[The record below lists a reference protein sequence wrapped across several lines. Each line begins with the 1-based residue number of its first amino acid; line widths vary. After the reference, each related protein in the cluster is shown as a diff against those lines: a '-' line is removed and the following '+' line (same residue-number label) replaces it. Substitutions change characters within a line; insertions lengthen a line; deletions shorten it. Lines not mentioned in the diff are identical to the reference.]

1 MEKRYYQVFV
11 SSTYLDLVEE
21 REKVTEQ
28 LLRSR
33 CIPSGMELFTA
44 SGRPPWD
51 VITSAIETTDYMILI
66 LGGRYGSVGDD
77 GRSFTEREYDE
88 AQSRGIPVLAFLH
101 EDVDSL
107 PRRNVD
113 VGDEAEK
120 LANFRAK
127 VSDSERHTVQFWSDA
142 RDLAQKVGTAIREAI
157 INEPRPGWVRGGE
170 GLRAADERS
179 KSDQEGDQRISPFP
193 SLTSTSDKLREA
205 LALPGGAARLD
216 RLIDTAAGQV
226 TRLPFIA
233 GDAEYDRVANLE
245 AERAQRIAALE
256 DAARPLVISVAAAA
270 RWGTPDLDQHLLD
283 SIEEL
288 NRSPRRSGYT
298 SLIDMMRAPAVL
310 VFTAAGVGACA
321 GKRDDLVGLLL
332 SAELTIDDPMRDEDA
347 PVASLLTAG
356 FMYQYGWPSKS
367 MREYLE
373 KTLGADPAWAGSVL
387 DRAWER
393 WEYLAAVA
401 RLHLSERFKTPRGE
415 RPYLRIED
423 GAGRARR
430 TTVGKSV
437 RRQVK
442 EAGDAH
448 PLMQAGLCQGSAEA
462 FENAAALFD
471 GDYSEWGENQD
482 FAALPGMAGVLPSG
496 PHYPGDRTGM

>member
-11 SSTYLDLVEE
+11 SSTYLDLKGE
-21 REKVTEQ
+21 REQVTEQ

-77 GRSFTEREYDE
+77 GRSFTEREYEE
-88 AQSRGIPVLAFLH
+88 AQRRGIPVLAFLH

-120 LANFRAK
+120 LAKFRAK

-142 RDLAQKVGTAIREAI
+142 RDLAQKVGAAIREAI

-170 GLRAADERS
+170 GLRATDERS
-179 KSDQEGDQRISPFP
+179 ESDREGDQRVPPFP
-193 SLTSTSDKLREA
+193 SLTSTSDELRET
-205 LALPGGAARLD
+205 LALSGGEARLERSIGTAVKQVK
-216 RLIDTAAGQV
+216 RLA
-226 TRLPFIA
+226 FIV
-233 GDAEYDRVANLE
+233 GDAEYDRVANLDV
-245 AERAQRIAALE
+245 ERGQRVAALE
-256 DAARPLVISVAAAA
+256 DAARPLVLGVAAAA
-270 RWGTPDLDQHLLD
+270 RWGTPDLDRYLFELV
-283 SIEEL
+283 EEL
-288 NRSPRRSGYT
+288 NSSPRRSGYT

-332 SAELTIDDPMRDEDA
+332 SEEFTIDDPMRDEDA

-356 FMYQYGWPSKS
+356 LMYQYGWPSRS

-373 KTLGADPAWAGSVL
+373 KALGADPAWEGSTL

-423 GAGRARR
+423 GAGRTRR
-430 TTVGKSV
+430 TTAGKSV

-442 EAGDAH
+442 QAGDAH
-448 PLMQAGLCQGSAEA
+448 PLMRAGLCEGSAEA
-462 FENAAALFD
+462 FENAAASFD
-471 GDYSEWGENQD
+471 GDYGAWAEAQD
-482 FAALPGMAGVLPSG
+482 FAALPGMGGALPSG
-496 PHYPGDRTGM
+496 SHYPGDRTGM

>member
-11 SSTYLDLVEE
+11 SSTYIDLVDE
-21 REKVTEQ
+21 REQVTEQ

-51 VITSAIETTDYMILI
+51 VITSAIETTDYMVLI

-113 VGDEAEK
+113 VGEEGESLAK
-120 LANFRAK
+120 LRAK
-127 VSDSERHTVQFWSDA
+127 VSDSERQTVQFWSDA

-157 INEPRPGWVRGGE
+157 INEPRPGWVRGGDVRVVDE
-170 GLRAADERS
+170 GS
-179 KSDQEGDQRISPFP
+179 GSDQESDQRVPPLP
-193 SLTSTSDKLREA
+193 SLTSTSDELRET
-205 LALPGGAARLD
+205 LALPGGEARLE
-216 RLIDTAAGQV
+216 RSIGTAIKQV
-226 TRLPFIA
+226 KRLPFIV
-233 GDAEYDRVANLE
+233 GDAEYDGVANLD
-245 AERAQRIAALE
+245 AERAQRMAALE
-256 DAARPLVISVAAAA
+256 DAAPPLVLSVAAAA
-270 RWGTPDLDQHLLD
+270 RWGTPDLDQYLCDLV
-283 SIEEL
+283 EEL
-288 NRSPRRSGYT
+288 NSSPRRSGYT

-332 SAELTIDDPMRDEDA
+332 SEELTMDDPMRDEDA
-347 PVASLLTAG
+347 PVASLLSAG
-356 FMYQYGWPSKS
+356 LLYPYGWPSKS
-367 MREYLE
+367 MREYFE
-373 KTLGADPAWAGSVL
+373 KALGADPAWEGSVL

-401 RLHLSERFKTPRGE
+401 RLHLSERFQTPRGE

-430 TTVGKSV
+430 TTVGKSI

-442 EAGDAH
+442 QAGEAH
-448 PLMQAGLCQGSAEA
+448 PLMRAGLCKGSAEA
-462 FENAAALFD
+462 FEGAAASLD
-471 GDYSEWGENQD
+471 GDYGAWGENQD
-482 FAALPGMAGVLPSG
+482 FAALPGMGGALPSG
-496 PHYPGDRTGM
+496 PHYPGSRSGF